1 MLGSS
6 CPVTV
11 PAWGPGPRRATPSL
25 SINMGH
31 GPETLPLVPNTQG
44 GWVVSRPEQ
53 PTQVASCQS
62 HHLWLCSLHDDLPA
76 STSCMLGPSASS
88 LNLPSKQFPPG
99 QVLKPQPAAPTPVT
113 PRPHCLPNSTSPHP
127 NLNSSTRPLPQPLPL
142 PTPDPPPPHSQPLP
156 KGFFLLPLRKH
167 YPSTENT
174 SNSPLPSPRIQ

>member
-44 GWVVSRPEQ
+44 GWIVSRPEQ

-99 QVLKPQPAAPTPVT
+99 QVLKPQPAAPIFRILSIIP
-113 PRPHCLPNSTSPHP
+113 PWKNPALPKSNFP
-127 NLNSSTRPLPQPLPL
+127 
-142 PTPDPPPPHSQPLP
+142 PTPCV
-156 KGFFLLPLRKH
+156 
-167 YPSTENT
+167 NT
-174 SNSPLPSPRIQ
+174 SS

>member
-25 SINMGH
+25 SINIGH
-31 GPETLPLVPNTQG
+31 VPETLPLVPNTQG
-44 GWVVSRPEQ
+44 GWIVSRPEQ

-99 QVLKPQPAAPTPVT
+99 QVLKPPPAGGPPRDTPPPRRPPNYSSIRISISLLHHPTPS
-113 PRPHCLPNSTSPHP
+113 HCLRA
-127 NLNSSTRPLPQPLPL
+127 SSSY
-142 PTPDPPPPHSQPLP
+142 H
-156 KGFFLLPLRKH
+156 
-167 YPSTENT
+167 
-174 SNSPLPSPRIQ
+174 